1 VEITPQPIPSGGIL
15 TAVSPAGPVSREE
28 VESGIAALREL
39 GYTVHASAHA
49 LDSGEYL
56 AGFDSIRADDLMAA
70 FRDDDSDGIICT
82 RGGYGTMR
90 LLPLLDWKLFP
101 NHPKSF
107 TGFSDVSA
115 LQLTLWKR
123 SGLVTFSGPQLA
135 RGFSRN
141 LDAFSTQQWLRMVQ
155 GNAWG
160 VPLLMPEGE
169 SLTPVVGG
177 KESGPLLGGNLAVLA
192 ALCGTEWAPGFLG
205 AIVVLE
211 EIDEPPYRI
220 DRMLTQ
226 LLMTGAFDGV
236 KAILLG
242 RFDQHVKGEKYD
254 RTSTVVSVLREAL
267 PSVPLVCGAPYG
279 HTGPTWTL
287 PVGAWAT
294 LDIDA
299 GTLITEPAR

>member
-1 VEITPQPIPSGGIL
+1 MTPQPISPGGIL
-15 TAVSPAGPVSREE
+15 TAVSPAGPVNRKE
-28 VESGIAALREL
+28 VESGIAALRGL
-39 GYTVHASAHA
+39 GYTVHTSAHA

-56 AGFDSIRADDLMAA
+56 AGSDSDRADDLMAA
-70 FRDDDSDGIICT
+70 FGDDKSDGIICT

-90 LLPLLDWKLFP
+90 LLPLLDWKLFSD
-101 NHPKSF
+101 HPKSF

-115 LQLTLWKR
+115 LQLALWKR

-135 RGFSRN
+135 KGFGRN

-155 GNAWG
+155 GEAWG
-160 VPLLMPEGE
+160 KPLPMPDGE
-169 SLTPVVGG
+169 TLAPVVGG

-192 ALCGTEWAPGFLG
+192 ALCGTEWASGFSG
-205 AIVVLE
+205 AVVVLE

-226 LLMTGAFDGV
+226 LLMTGSFDGV

-242 RFDQHVKGEKYD
+242 RFDQHVKGEKLD
-254 RTSTVVSVLREAL
+254 RTSTAESVLREAL
-267 PSVPLVCGAPYG
+267 PGVTLASGAPYG
-279 HTGPTWTL
+279 HVGPTWTL
-287 PVGAWAT
+287 PIGAWAT
-294 LDIDA
+294 LDSDA